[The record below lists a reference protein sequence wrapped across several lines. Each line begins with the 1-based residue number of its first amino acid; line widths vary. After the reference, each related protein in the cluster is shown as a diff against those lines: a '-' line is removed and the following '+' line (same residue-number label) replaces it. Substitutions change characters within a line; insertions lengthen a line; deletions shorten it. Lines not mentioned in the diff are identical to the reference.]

1 MKLINLLIEK
11 RTLVMSMLLILVFG
25 TLVSGEIKFSSTTV
39 HPQIGGSS
47 GSYSPLKKIE
57 IVTGDEQWP
66 NGRSVH
72 VFIAAGARGLGVGEG
87 TLAPVTILGHT
98 YATHQDGTD
107 KVGTTNL
114 NGSWTY
120 STAAFVATFITMEIP
135 EDSDQTSFDWS
146 AEGSVK
152 LTPYVWQQ
160 SVSVGG
166 TVSLPIAISGSYSTS
181 GTWALSSDLSTTQ
194 SAASGTSGTHTVDV
208 KYYCSSCNEEG
219 DTTTAIGGAA
229 AHAVESCQ
237 RDGCGVEYRTC
248 DTAAKALHTLC
259 DGCNT
264 YRCDTSTGNIHEK
277 VTCSSTAH
285 VRGRTM
291 TVDACGKEFWACA
304 SDSWKHSSTMGPC
317 GGCYKWYKS
326 CMTGEHEWVYED
338 CPSGHA
344 HSECDGSDHS
354 LQASCPISE
363 EHGEQCTVTNF
374 YACEDPSHTHQFPG
388 SQTGYGSD
396 TGTGSSGSTGSNTDS
411 GSTDLSNTGSGATNA
426 TATCRAGHTYYP
438 NQPSSNNLHRTRTC
452 RYPECRQTWERC
464 VSSTPICNKPYRN
477 RNGLNCWAE

>member
-1 MKLINLLIEK
+1 L
-11 RTLVMSMLLILVFG
+11 
-25 TLVSGEIKFSSTTV
+25 
-39 HPQIGGSS
+39 H
-47 GSYSPLKKIE
+47 
-57 IVTGDEQWP
+57 
-66 NGRSVH
+66 
-72 VFIAAGARGLGVGEG
+72 
-87 TLAPVTILGHT
+87 
-98 YATHQDGTD
+98 
-107 KVGTTNL
+107 
-114 NGSWTY
+114 
-120 STAAFVATFITMEIP
+120 
-135 EDSDQTSFDWS
+135 
-146 AEGSVK
+146 
-152 LTPYVWQQ
+152 
-160 SVSVGG
+160 
-166 TVSLPIAISGSYSTS
+166 SL
-181 GTWALSSDLSTTQ
+181 
-194 SAASGTSGTHTVDV
+194 
-208 KYYCSSCNEEG
+208 CE
-219 DTTTAIGGAA
+219 
-229 AHAVESCQ
+229 
-237 RDGCGVEYRTC
+237 
-248 DTAAKALHTLC
+248 
-259 DGCNT
+259 GCNT

-291 TVDACGKEFWACA
+291 TVDACGQEYWACA